1 MINVKKFFETPKKA
15 ILSTVCIAAAL
26 AVLGSGSVLA
36 ANVAAKSSAIG
47 EANAQN
53 YAFADAGVDPASATI
68 LKTEFDFDDGHFL
81 YEIDFLAN
89 GYEYE
94 YQVRSS
100 DGRILKRELEPTGAV
115 MTAQAAAAQNQT
127 QNTALQD
134 ETTQNAAAQ
143 GGVQNQ
149 TQNAAAQNSTA
160 QNAAAQ
166 SGVQNQTQNAAAQS
180 SVQNQ
185 TQNAAAQNTAAQN
198 AAPANNTQASA
209 QISLDDAKNTALSDA
224 GVSAAD
230 VTYTKDHLDYDDGIS
245 VYEIEFYTANQSYDY
260 EIDAT
265 TGAVR
270 KKSIESFQS
279 PAGTNAGVQNSGS
292 YIDADAAK
300 SIALNHAGL
309 SSSDVTF
316 SKTKLEMDDGYTC
329 YEVEFYHGRTEYD
342 YKIDAASGNILEFDS
357 EID

>member
-94 YQVRSS
+94 YQVKSS
-100 DGRILKRELEPTGAV
+100 DGRILKRELEPTGAA
-115 MTAQAAAAQNQT
+115 MTAQAA
-127 QNTALQD
+127 TA
-134 ETTQNAAAQ
+134 
-143 GGVQNQ
+143 QNQ
-149 TQNAAAQNSTA
+149 TQNAAAQDATTQNAATQDVVQNQTQDSTA
-160 QNAAAQ
+160 QNATAQ
-166 SGVQNQTQNAAAQS
+166 GD
-180 SVQNQ
+180 VQNQ
-185 TQNAAAQNTAAQN
+185 TQNAAAQNTATQN

-342 YKIDAASGNILEFDS
+342 YKIDALSGNILEFDS

>member
-15 ILSTVCIAAAL
+15 ILSTVCIAASL
-26 AVLGSGSVLA
+26 TVLGGGSVVA
-36 ANVAAKSSAIG
+36 ANVAEKSSAIG
-47 EANAQN
+47 ETAAQN
-53 YAFADAGVDPASATI
+53 YAFADAGVDPASAII

-94 YQVRSS
+94 YKVKSS
-100 DGRILKRELEPTGAV
+100 DGSILEKELEPADAV
-115 MTAQAAAAQNQT
+115 MTAQAAA
-127 QNTALQD
+127 
-134 ETTQNAAAQ
+134 
-143 GGVQNQ
+143 
-149 TQNAAAQNSTA
+149 
-160 QNAAAQ
+160 
-166 SGVQNQTQNAAAQS
+166 
-180 SVQNQ
+180 
-185 TQNAAAQNTAAQN
+185 
-198 AAPANNTQASA
+198 
-209 QISLDDAKNTALSDA
+209 QISLDDANVAALSDA

-230 VTYTKDHLDYDDGIS
+230 VTYTKNRLDYDDGIF

-265 TGAVR
+265 TGAIR
-270 KKSIESFQS
+270 KKSTESFQS

-300 SIALNHAGL
+300 SIALSHAGL

-342 YKIDAASGNILEFDS
+342 YKIDAVSGNILEFDS

>member
-1 MINVKKFFETPKKA
+1 MINIKKFFETPKKA

-26 AVLGSGSVLA
+26 TVLGGGSVLA
-36 ANVAAKSSAIG
+36 TNIAAKNSAIG
-47 EANAQN
+47 ETTAQN

-94 YQVRSS
+94 YQVKSS
-100 DGRILKRELEPTGAV
+100 DGKILKRELEPTGAV
-115 MTAQAAAAQNQT
+115 MTAQAAAALNATT
-127 QNTALQD
+127 QNTAAQD
-134 ETTQNAAAQ
+134 
-143 GGVQNQ
+143 GVQNQ
-149 TQNAAAQNSTA
+149 MLD
-160 QNAAAQ
+160 
-166 SGVQNQTQNAAAQS
+166 S
-180 SVQNQ
+180 S
-185 TQNAAAQNTAAQN
+185 AQN
-198 AAPANNTQASA
+198 AAPANNA

-224 GVSAAD
+224 GVCAAD
-230 VTYTKDHLDYDDGIS
+230 VTYTKDRLDYDDGIS
-245 VYEIEFYTANQSYDY
+245 VYDIEFYTANQSYDY

-265 TGAVR
+265 TGAIR
-270 KKSIESFQS
+270 EKSTESFQS

-300 SIALNHAGL
+300 SIALSHAGL

-329 YEVEFYHGRTEYD
+329 YEVEFYYGRTEYD
-342 YKIDAASGNILEFDS
+342 YKIDAVSGNILEFDS

>member
-134 ETTQNAAAQ
+134 ETTQNAATQDVVQNDAIAQ
-143 GGVQNQ
+143 NDVQNQ
-149 TQNAAAQNSTA
+149 TQDSTA

-166 SGVQNQTQNAAAQS
+166 GDVQNQT
-180 SVQNQ
+180 
-185 TQNAAAQNTAAQN
+185 QN

-224 GVSAAD
+224 GLSAAD
-230 VTYTKDHLDYDDGIS
+230 VTYTKDRLDYDDGIS
-245 VYEIEFYTANQSYDY
+245 VYEIEFYTSNQSYDY

-265 TGAVR
+265 TGAIR
-270 KKSIESFQS
+270 EKSIESFQS

>member
-1 MINVKKFFETPKKA
+1 MINIKKFFETPNKA

-26 AVLGSGSVLA
+26 TVLGGGSVLA

-47 EANAQN
+47 ETTAQN

-94 YQVRSS
+94 YQVKSS

-115 MTAQAAAAQNQT
+115 MTAQAAT
-127 QNTALQD
+127 S
-134 ETTQNAAAQ
+134 
-143 GGVQNQ
+143 QNQ
-149 TQNAAAQNSTA
+149 TQNAAAQDATTQNAATQDVVQNQTQDSTA
-160 QNAAAQ
+160 QNATAQ
-166 SGVQNQTQNAAAQS
+166 GD
-180 SVQNQ
+180 VQNQ
-185 TQNAAAQNTAAQN
+185 TQNAAAQNTATQN
-198 AAPANNTQASA
+198 AAPANNTQASV

-230 VTYTKDHLDYDDGIS
+230 VTYTKDRLDYDDGIS

>member
-1 MINVKKFFETPKKA
+1 MINVKKFFETPNKA

-26 AVLGSGSVLA
+26 TVLGGGSVLA

-47 EANAQN
+47 ETTAQN

-94 YQVRSS
+94 YQVKSS

-134 ETTQNAAAQ
+134 ETT
-143 GGVQNQ
+143 
-149 TQNAAAQNSTA
+149 

-224 GVSAAD
+224 GLSAAD
-230 VTYTKDHLDYDDGIS
+230 VTYTKDRLDYDDGIS

-265 TGAVR
+265 TGAIR
-270 KKSIESFQS
+270 EKSIESFQS